1 MKGCI
6 QLLNVK
12 FASLVIIHVSNN
24 NFFLEFFFE
33 YPYYLPGPVV
43 YPITFQIEISKYLE
57 NILSRGQWI
66 EMAIKEIDEISSGR
80 RQI

>member
-6 QLLNVK
+6 QLLNAK

-43 YPITFQIEISKYLE
+43 YPYYFSDRNIEIFGE
-57 NILSRGQWI
+57 HFVERAVN
-66 EMAIKEIDEISSGR
+66 
-80 RQI
+80 